1 MPELINKISIPKHN
15 DTRVKGFRRRKNW
28 CSEQVTDTKSYKFK
42 KYTMKSEET
51 RIHAR
56 GPGQESSFS
65 PILKDIQFGKWSP
78 TWEGP
83 FKINKPTLKI
93 HIC

>member
-1 MPELINKISIPKHN
+1 
-15 DTRVKGFRRRKNW
+15 
-28 CSEQVTDTKSYKFK
+28 
-42 KYTMKSEET
+42 MKSEET

-83 FKINKPTLKI
+83 FKINRPTLKI